1 MVMGFVWV
9 AVLLGVVGMPLLT
22 ALGLYRSGL
31 AAGLA
36 PSRATAVAVA
46 MAVGW
51 FAWVVVAAVL
61 AGTGAYQQRSDVLNP
76 WIGLTL
82 LAVVAALLLLSRV
95 PVVSR
100 VLAEPGTPARLAV
113 PQVTRVVGGTFV
125 VLFALGQLPA
135 AFALPAGLGD
145 VAVGAAA
152 LFVAAGLRRDGRT
165 RRAVWFN
172 VLGIVDL
179 VVAVTMGTL
188 SGLGPFRLDV
198 TPSTQLVAELPL
210 SLIPTTAV
218 PLAIALHIVSL
229 ARLRSPVS
237 APARGTALSR

>member
-1 MVMGFVWV
+1 
-9 AVLLGVVGMPLLT
+9 
-22 ALGLYRSGL
+22 
-31 AAGLA
+31 
-36 PSRATAVAVA
+36 
-46 MAVGW
+46 
-51 FAWVVVAAVL
+51 VAAVL
-61 AGTGAYQQRSDVLNP
+61 AGAGAFRQRSDVLNP
-76 WIGLTL
+76 WIGVTL
-82 LAVVAALLLLSRV
+82 LIVVAVLLLLSRV

-100 VLAEPGTPARLAV
+100 VLADPGAPARLAV

-125 VLFALGQLPA
+125 VLLAVGQLPA

-152 LFVAAGLRRDGRT
+152 LFVAAGLRRGR
-165 RRAVWFN
+165 REGRAVWFN

-188 SGLGPFRLDV
+188 SGLGPSRLDV
-198 TPSTQLVAELPL
+198 TPSTQIVGELPL

-229 ARLRSPVS
+229 VRLRSSVS
-237 APARGTALSR
+237 APGPVPAPSR

>member
-51 FAWVVVAAVL
+51 FTWVVVAAVL

-100 VLAEPGTPARLAV
+100 VLAEPGTAARLAV

-152 LFVAAGLRRDGRT
+152 LFVAAGLRRDGRS

-237 APARGTALSR
+237 APAPGTALSR